1 LIVNKKARYEYE
13 ILRKWEAGIVL
24 KGAEVKSVREG
35 RVSFTNSFIRIKD
48 GEVFL
53 YNLHIAPYSNSSQ
66 VDYDPKRERK
76 LLLHKNEIKSLIGTL
91 TQKRLTLI
99 PLSVYF
105 KEGKVKLEIGLAK
118 GKRLYDKRE
127 KLKEKTVEK
136 EIRRTL
142 KRREKFK
149 LK

>member
-1 LIVNKKARYEYE
+1 
-13 ILRKWEAGIVL
+13 
-24 KGAEVKSVREG
+24 
-35 RVSFTNSFIRIKD
+35 
-48 GEVFL
+48 
-53 YNLHIAPYSNSSQ
+53 
-66 VDYDPKRERK
+66 
-76 LLLHKNEIKSLIGTL
+76 LIGTL

-149 LK
+149 